1 MPLNFTL
8 LDLFLFS
15 TNANGTANL
24 SPSSSSP
31 AANPQ
36 SPGIKT
42 YFKTPEGKYKLH
54 YEKTHSSSL
63 LHYAHGKTVTQ
74 VTLAQLKER
83 AAPSTPT
90 GTSSGYS
97 ASSGFRSATARLLGT
112 GNGNRA
118 LSFVGGNGSG
128 KNASTSSR
136 ISGSFAASNSGTSL
150 TNTNFDGKGTYLV
163 FNVGD
168 AIFIC
173 DLNSQDKDPV
183 KSIHFSN
190 SNPMCHAFDPDA
202 KDGHDLLI
210 GLNSGDVYTVSLRQQ
225 LQDVSKKL
233 VGALH
238 YNKDGS
244 VNNRQEFFFLRVIQF
259 FYYHLF
265 NVLLLVTSDE
275 SNQPVHISFVEGR
288 CTSIAWVP
296 GGDGAFVVAHADG
309 NLYVYEKN
317 KDSATDSTFPAIRD
331 PTQFSVDKAKN
342 SKSNPVARWH
352 ICQGSINSIAFS
364 NDGSHLATVGRDEAN
379 MWWKKLLRCSAV
391 LFVEVSGVAFD
402 SYWSSPNTD
411 GSGEHIMYRFGS
423 VGQDTQILLWDLEMD
438 EIVVP
443 LRRPPG
449 GSPTYSTGSQ
459 SAHWDNVIPVGTLQ
473 PAPCKR
479 DVPKLSPVIAHRV
492 HTEPLSGLMFTQESV
507 VTACREGHLKIW
519 TRPSASETQA
529 NSSEANPAIS
539 LLSTSFPKDNKG
551 SLSSKIGGSSLKS

>member
-1 MPLNFTL
+1 MGFHWHCNERSILRC
-8 LDLFLFS
+8 
-15 TNANGTANL
+15 
-24 SPSSSSP
+24 
-31 AANPQ
+31 
-36 SPGIKT
+36 
-42 YFKTPEGKYKLH
+42 
-54 YEKTHSSSL
+54 
-63 LHYAHGKTVTQ
+63 Q

-118 LSFVGGNGSG
+118 LSFVGGNGGG

-136 ISGSFAASNSGTSL
+136 ISGSFAASSSGTSM

-244 VNNRQEFFFLRVIQF
+244 VNNRQ
-259 FYYHLF
+259 
-265 NVLLLVTSDE
+265 D
-275 SNQPVHISFVEGR
+275 R

-296 GGDGAFVVAHADG
+296 GGDGSFVVAHADG
-309 NLYVYEKN
+309 NLYVYEKASSYTRILFFFLFYN
-317 KDSATDSTFPAIRD
+317 KDSATDAAFPAIRD

-364 NDGSHLATVGRDEAN
+364 NDGSHLATVGRDGYLRIFDFSTQ
-379 MWWKKLLRCSAV
+379 KLVCGGKSYYGALLCCSWSMDGKYILTGGEDDLVQVWSMDDRKVVAWG
-391 LFVEVSGVAFD
+391 EGHNSWVSGVAFD

-459 SAHWDNVIPVGTLQ
+459 SAHWDNVIPMGTLQ

-479 DVPKLSPVIAHRV
+479 DVPKLSPVIAHCV

-507 VTACREGHLKIW
+507 VTACREGHIKIW
-519 TRPSASETQA
+519 TRPSVSETQS
-529 NSSEANPAIS
+529 NSSEANPAIA

>member
-1 MPLNFTL
+1 MMN
-8 LDLFLFS
+8 S
-15 TNANGTANL
+15 SNGMISAP
-24 SPSSSSP
+24 SSSSSP

-54 YEKTHSSSL
+54 YEKTHSSGL

-90 GTSSGYS
+90 GTSSGYT

-118 LSFVGGNGSG
+118 LSFVGGNGGG
-128 KNASTSSR
+128 KSVSTSSR
-136 ISGSFAASNSGTSL
+136 ISGSFAVSNSSTSM

-244 VNNRQEFFFLRVIQF
+244 VNN
-259 FYYHLF
+259 
-265 NVLLLVTSDE
+265 S
-275 SNQPVHISFVEGR
+275 R

-317 KDSATDSTFPAIRD
+317 KDGATDSTFPAIRD
-331 PTQFSVDKAKN
+331 PTQFSVDKAKY

-364 NDGSHLATVGRDEAN
+364 NDGAHLATVGRDGYLRIFDFSTQ
-379 MWWKKLLRCSAV
+379 KLVCGGKSYYGALLCCSWSMDGKYILTGGEDDLVQVWSMEDRKVVAWG
-391 LFVEVSGVAFD
+391 EGHNSWVSGVAFD

-411 GSGEHIMYRFGS
+411 GSGEHVMYRFGS
-423 VGQDTQILLWDLEMD
+423 VGQDTQLLLWDLEMD

-443 LRRPPG
+443 LRRAPG

-459 SAHWDNVIPVGTLQ
+459 SAHWDNVIPMGTLQ

-507 VTACREGHLKIW
+507 VTACREGHIKIW
-519 TRPSASETQA
+519 TRPSLADTQS
-529 NSSEANPAIS
+529 NSTEANPTSA
-539 LLSTSFPKDNKG
+539 LLSTSFPKDNKV
-551 SLSSKIGGSSLKS
+551 SLSSKIAGSSFKQ

>member
-1 MPLNFTL
+1 MMNTC
-8 LDLFLFS
+8 
-15 TNANGTANL
+15 NGMISAP
-24 SPSSSSP
+24 PSSSSP

-54 YEKTHSSSL
+54 YEKTHSSSI

-97 ASSGFRSATARLLGT
+97 SNSGFRSATARLLGT

-136 ISGSFAASNSGTSL
+136 ISGSFAASSSSTSM

-244 VNNRQEFFFLRVIQF
+244 ANNRQEFF
-259 FYYHLF
+259 
-265 NVLLLVTSDE
+265 
-275 SNQPVHISFVEGR
+275 
-288 CTSIAWVP
+288 SICV
-296 GGDGAFVVAHADG
+296 
-309 NLYVYEKN
+309 
-317 KDSATDSTFPAIRD
+317 
-331 PTQFSVDKAKN
+331 
-342 SKSNPVARWH
+342 
-352 ICQGSINSIAFS
+352 
-364 NDGSHLATVGRDEAN
+364 
-379 MWWKKLLRCSAV
+379 
-391 LFVEVSGVAFD
+391 
-402 SYWSSPNTD
+402 
-411 GSGEHIMYRFGS
+411 
-423 VGQDTQILLWDLEMD
+423 
-438 EIVVP
+438 
-443 LRRPPG
+443 
-449 GSPTYSTGSQ
+449 
-459 SAHWDNVIPVGTLQ
+459 
-473 PAPCKR
+473 
-479 DVPKLSPVIAHRV
+479 
-492 HTEPLSGLMFTQESV
+492 
-507 VTACREGHLKIW
+507 
-519 TRPSASETQA
+519 
-529 NSSEANPAIS
+529 
-539 LLSTSFPKDNKG
+539 
-551 SLSSKIGGSSLKS
+551 